1 MRILHLSWE
10 FPPKKIGGLATALH
24 GLVGAQAQKHEVH
37 VVTCGFDGC
46 KPYERKGKLH
56 IHRFDSNIPSK
67 DFLSWA
73 LSMNM
78 YMKMSAADVIN
89 KYGKFDLVHAH
100 DWLSAL
106 AAFFVKYTYR
116 VPLVSTIH
124 STEHGRRQGVHESYQ
139 RVIHDVE
146 SKLVYESWRV
156 ITCSHFMKYQ
166 VMDVFNC
173 PGDKI
178 DVVGNGVLLE
188 QFTEEFN
195 WEEVK
200 SRFALPHE
208 RIILFVGR
216 MVPEKGCDVL
226 VGAARFVLPH
236 HPNVKFICVGSG
248 YMRDK
253 YLDDSR
259 FLGVHDKF
267 YFPGYIDD
275 RTLHALMRVADAVV
289 VPSRYEPFGIVALE
303 AMAARTPVV
312 VSDTGGL
319 SEVVE
324 HDKDGLKV
332 WAGHSESLAWGINRV
347 LGDHGH
353 SQWLVSNAFEKVKTV
368 FNWKMA
374 AGKTDEIYTRVLSEY
389 HVNRWKPKIPIDMSS
404 HS

>member
-1 MRILHLSWE
+1 
-10 FPPKKIGGLATALH
+10 
-24 GLVGAQAQKHEVH
+24 
-37 VVTCGFDGC
+37 
-46 KPYERKGKLH
+46 
-56 IHRFDSNIPSK
+56 
-67 DFLSWA
+67 
-73 LSMNM
+73 
-78 YMKMSAADVIN
+78 
-89 KYGKFDLVHAH
+89 
-100 DWLSAL
+100 
-106 AAFFVKYTYR
+106 
-116 VPLVSTIH
+116 
-124 STEHGRRQGVHESYQ
+124 
-139 RVIHDVE
+139 
-146 SKLVYESWRV
+146 
-156 ITCSHFMKYQ
+156 
-166 VMDVFNC
+166 
-173 PGDKI
+173 
-178 DVVGNGVLLE
+178 
-188 QFTEEFN
+188 
-195 WEEVK
+195 
-200 SRFALPHE
+200 
-208 RIILFVGR
+208 
-216 MVPEKGCDVL
+216 MVPEKGCDVF

-324 HDKDGLKV
+324 HDRDGLKV
-332 WAGHSESLAWGINRV
+332 WPGHSESLAWGINRV

-353 SQWLVSNAFEKVKTV
+353 SQWLVSNAFEKAKTV
-368 FNWKMA
+368 FNWKMI
-374 AGKTDEIYTRVLSEY
+374 AGKTNEVYTRVLSEY